1 MGKQITAAAV
11 SAPRARR
18 SQAERRAA
26 SDQSLLKA
34 AAELTSN
41 QGYGATTL
49 EQIGLRAGYS
59 RGLVT
64 QRFQSKEG
72 LVVALVELLH
82 RDFAAATF
90 ENPAAHDT
98 GRAAILGAIDYYMA
112 HLSGNLVQLRAYFV
126 LMSESIGV
134 IPEIRSAFVSANRQ
148 FRDHLSQKL
157 LDGQA
162 DGSIAADLEADK
174 TANALMSL
182 VTGHTLICLVDPAFT
197 EPDHAR
203 QDMIAAAA
211 RLLSKA

>member
-1 MGKQITAAAV
+1 MGKPVKAAAAG
-11 SAPRARR
+11 APRPRR
-18 SQAERRAA
+18 SQAERRAE

-34 AAELTSN
+34 AAELMSN

-82 RDFAAATF
+82 REFAAATF
-90 ENPAAHDT
+90 GNPAAHDT
-98 GRAAILGAIDYYMA
+98 GRAAILSAIEYYMA
-112 HLSGNLVQLRAYFV
+112 HLTDDLAQLRAYFV

-134 IPEIRSAFVSANRQ
+134 IPEIRGAFVTANRQ
-148 FRDHLSQKL
+148 FRDHLREKL
-157 LDGQA
+157 LEGQA
-162 DGSIAADLEADK
+162 DGSIAPDLDADK
-174 TANALMSL
+174 AANALMSL

-197 EPDHAR
+197 DPDHAR
-203 QDMIAAAA
+203 QDMIAVAA
-211 RLLSKA
+211 RLLN